1 MSCAEQTCGKHRK
14 VVISVSAAAIFCS
27 MGASVAV
34 AESSA
39 DDVSGKE
46 SEKKHTLSQMV
57 FSWGGGLSGALGI
70 GETRNSVTPKHV
82 ETLPMDVTQV
92 DCGDSWSAC
101 IAGGSLYTWGKGQDG
116 RLGLGEVLDV
126 LYPQR
131 VNLQGVKSVSAGH
144 RHAAAIVGGGQVFVW
159 GRGFSGQLGL
169 GSNKSHFTPQ
179 PLPFSMPVK
188 TLSCGGSHSLFVTE
202 DGRLFATGR
211 GKEGQ
216 LGTGSQE
223 SVLEPVEVRLP
234 EEAARVTATACGK
247 DFSVIATESG
257 QVYTFGSDDYGQLGL
272 GQFARYAM
280 TPKEVAVL
288 SGKKVRSVAA
298 GDYHAAAVT
307 ADGKLYTWGYG
318 RSGQLGN
325 GNTVDVSLPVL
336 VRELQNLRVQSV
348 ACGCDHTVAVL
359 ESGEVFVM
367 GRGREGQL
375 GRGDIVESPVAYR
388 SAPLQVTSFA
398 HDRIRVHQV
407 ACGTSHTL
415 ARGAR
420 S

>member
-1 MSCAEQTCGKHRK
+1 MPDKRK
-14 VVISVSAAAIFCS
+14 GMMLFAF
-27 MGASVAV
+27 
-34 AESSA
+34 
-39 DDVSGKE
+39 
-46 SEKKHTLSQMV
+46 H
-57 FSWGGGLSGALGI
+57 
-70 GETRNSVTPKHV
+70 
-82 ETLPMDVTQV
+82 
-92 DCGDSWSAC
+92 
-101 IAGGSLYTWGKGQDG
+101 
-116 RLGLGEVLDV
+116 RLGLGETLDV
-126 LYPQR
+126 LYPQK
-131 VNLQGVKSVSAGH
+131 VNLEGVTCVSAGH
-144 RHAAAIVGGGQVFVW
+144 RHAAAIVGGGDVFVW

-169 GSNKSHFTPQ
+169 GTNKSHFTPQ
-179 PLPFSMPVK
+179 PLSFPMPVK
-188 TLSCGGSHSLFVTE
+188 ALSCGGSHSLFITE
-202 DGRLFATGR
+202 DGRLYATGR

-223 SVLEPVEVRLP
+223 SVLSPVEVQMP
-234 EEAARVTATACGK
+234 EGSGRVKAAECGK

-257 QVYTFGSDDYGQLGL
+257 QVFTFGSDDYGQLGL

-288 SGKKVRSVAA
+288 AGKNVRSIAA

-307 ADGKLYTWGYG
+307 SDGKLYTWGYG

-375 GRGDIVESPVAYR
+375 GRGDIVESPAVYR
-388 SAPLQVTSFA
+388 SVPLQVTFLA
-398 HDRIRVHQV
+398 QERIRVQQV

-415 ARGAR
+415 ARGVR
-420 S
+420 T

>member
-1 MSCAEQTCGKHRK
+1 MLTAAS
-14 VVISVSAAAIFCS
+14 SPVS
-27 MGASVAV
+27 
-34 AESSA
+34 
-39 DDVSGKE
+39 
-46 SEKKHTLSQMV
+46 
-57 FSWGGGLSGALGI
+57 SGAVLGRRAVRCV
-70 GETRNSVTPKHV
+70 GDRRDEKLSNTEACGNSSKGCHSGRLRRFL
-82 ETLPMDVTQV
+82 ERMY
-92 DCGDSWSAC
+92 C
-101 IAGGSLYTWGKGQDG
+101 WGL
-116 RLGLGEVLDV
+116 LGLGETLDV
-126 LYPQR
+126 LYPQK
-131 VNLQGVKSVSAGH
+131 VNLEGVTCVSAGH
-144 RHAAAIVGGGQVFVW
+144 RHAAAIVGGGDVFVW

-169 GSNKSHFTPQ
+169 GTNKSHFTPQ
-179 PLPFSMPVK
+179 PLSFPMPVK
-188 TLSCGGSHSLFVTE
+188 ALSCGGSHSLFITE
-202 DGRLFATGR
+202 DGRLYATGR

-223 SVLEPVEVRLP
+223 SVLSPVEVQMP
-234 EEAARVTATACGK
+234 EGSGRVKAAECGK

-257 QVYTFGSDDYGQLGL
+257 QVFTFGSDDYGQLGL

-288 SGKKVRSVAA
+288 AGKNVRSIAA

-307 ADGKLYTWGYG
+307 SDGKLYTWGYG

-348 ACGCDHTVAVL
+348 ACGCDHTVAVIDRGLKEQLMLISSQVL

-375 GRGDIVESPVAYR
+375 GRGDIVESPAVYR
-388 SAPLQVTSFA
+388 SVPLQVQ
-398 HDRIRVHQV
+398 QV

-415 ARGAR
+415 ARGVR
-420 S
+420 T